1 MPVVRHSVQAEPVP
15 RIRRQHRIDFDY
27 LILARHNSHQVA
39 GAGINVGIFRSH
51 KSHRFTLFFG
61 WLPLYLPEMFPTPL
75 RATGTG
81 VAYNSGRFL
90 TAGGVLIAG
99 KLIEAFHGDYAKVG
113 EVTGLVTSGKHRRLV
128 GRVLFIVLSVFRKRC
143 GNGGKR

>member
-1 MPVVRHSVQAEPVP
+1 VT
-15 RIRRQHRIDFDY
+15 
-27 LILARHNSHQVA
+27 
-39 GAGINVGIFRSH
+39 
-51 KSHRFTLFFG
+51 TLFFG

-113 EVTGLVTSGKHRRLV
+113 AVTGLVYILGI
-128 GRVLFIVLSVFRKRC
+128 IVVWWAACGSSSYPFFRKR
-143 GNGGKR
+143 